1 MLEQAAVYAAQH
13 DARVKFVRGSSYDL
27 GDQLGQFQLVAMGR
41 SFHWMD
47 RAATLTALLGLVP
60 EDGALALFGDTHLD
74 LPANTWRK
82 RFQSIIEPF
91 AARDSAHATRRGNPA
106 WLPHEAVLLAS
117 RFNQLERVS
126 VIRELE
132 TPIERLL
139 DRALSMSTTSPQRLG
154 AEQEQLIETLR
165 TALNEEA
172 TAGVITEVVKSHALL
187 AFRRRPATRTE
198 PIGR

>member
-1 MLEQAAVYAAQH
+1 
-13 DARVKFVRGSSYDL
+13 
-27 GDQLGQFQLVAMGR
+27 
-41 SFHWMD
+41 
-47 RAATLTALLGLVP
+47 
-60 EDGALALFGDTHLD
+60 
-74 LPANTWRK
+74 
-82 RFQSIIEPF
+82 
-91 AARDSAHATRRGNPA
+91 
-106 WLPHEAVLLAS
+106 VLLAS

-172 TAGVITEVVKSHALL
+172 TAGVITEVVESHALL
-187 AFRRRPATRTE
+187 AFRRRPATPSR
-198 PIGR
+198 I